1 MFAVA
6 WGANQFSPLLV
17 AYRDELGLSD
27 QTLALLFA
35 LYAAGLIPGLLFG
48 GAASDRRGRRP
59 VVLPLVA
66 LSPVATVLLIAFRRE
81 PAGIGVARF
90 LAGVCS
96 GVVFDA
102 ATAWLREL
110 SDGEVEGTAAR
121 RAAIALT
128 AGFAT
133 GPLVASVLAQWAPD
147 PLRLP
152 YLPHLA
158 LGIAAAVLLLPAPDG
173 AVRRTPDGPLL
184 RIRASRARRGSSAR
198 SRSSR
203 RGCSAA
209 PRSRSPSSPAR
220 PAARPCSSP
229 ASRAP

>member
-96 GVVFDA
+96 GVVFGA